1 MLPGLALQAQ
11 EANLPDS
18 EAVSGSAAGTGDSG
32 TLAEVEDAAVKDGS
46 SAAVL
51 DETAAPPGT
60 EVPLGETAGQEPA
73 AAGSTGETA
82 VSGEAVPETA
92 PADETS
98 PAAPA
103 VKAPDEQQLSVLR
116 YGTETEIA
124 ALVQTLKTGKDSS
137 LDAELIQLAQVS
149 KNKTILSGIF
159 SFFGEMEK
167 TGLEERAMRVIRER
181 NDEANETVQAAVDYL
196 GKVKAAEAAPVLE
209 ELINSGESRFLNAA
223 IRALGR
229 AGRGG
234 ETGGNTAQYLLNYY
248 DAGNPNNEDQREII
262 VALGEAG
269 SSEAVPF
276 LSDLIR
282 NSEAR
287 TVLRMAA
294 LDAMAKIGDP
304 AGLDAVIEAVSASDP
319 NVRSSAIAA
328 LGPFPGDAA
337 DEAILDGFRDSY
349 YRTRIGAAAAAG
361 KRKLEA
367 AAPYLR
373 FRAENDDV
381 PAAKDEA
388 IKALGAI
395 GSSEAMAILD
405 SLFSERKNSDRV
417 RILAGEMLLL
427 NDAPGRASKVIA
439 ELEDAQKRK
448 QTPLYNGF
456 LRILGP
462 SLSPS
467 LEDLARRFLASGTVI
482 EKSYALD
489 MTVNNE
495 FSGLA
500 DDVRRLLDEKK
511 NGASLA
517 RKARSTL
524 DKLGLDAGEA
534 ETAQ

>member
-1 MLPGLALQAQ
+1 LLVTLPGPALQAQ
-11 EANLPDS
+11 EENPSDS
-18 EAVSGSAAGTGDSG
+18 EAVSDSTADTGDFDA
-32 TLAEVEDAAVKDGS
+32 LAEFEDAAVKDESGP
-46 SAAVL
+46 AVP
-51 DETAAPPGT
+51 DETAAQ
-60 EVPLGETAGQEPA
+60 V
-73 AAGSTGETA
+73 
-82 VSGEAVPETA
+82 
-92 PADETS
+92 
-98 PAAPA
+98 AAPA
-103 VKAPDEQQLSVLR
+103 VKAPDEKQLNVLR

-137 LDAELIQLAQVS
+137 LDAELIRLVQVS
-149 KNKTILSGIF
+149 KNKTILLGIF
-159 SFFGEMEK
+159 SFFGETEK
-167 TGLEERAMRVIRER
+167 PGLEERAMRVIRER
-181 NDEANETVQAAVDYL
+181 DDEANETILAAVDYL
-196 GKVKAAEAAPVLE
+196 GKVKSAEAVPVLE

-234 ETGGNTAQYLLNYY
+234 EAGGDTAQYLLKYY
-248 DAGNPNNEDQREII
+248 DEGNPNNEDQREII

-269 SSEAVPF
+269 SAEAVPF

-287 TVLRMAA
+287 MVLRMAA

-304 AGLDAVIEAVSASDP
+304 AGLDAIIEAVSASDP

-328 LGPFPGDAA
+328 LGPFAGEAA
-337 DEAILDGFRDSY
+337 DKAILDGFRDSY

-367 AAPYLR
+367 AVPYLR

-381 PAAKDEA
+381 PAARDEA

-395 GSSEAMAILD
+395 GNSEAMAILD
-405 SLFSERKNSDRV
+405 SLFAERKNSDQV

-427 NDAPGRASKVIA
+427 NNAPEWASKVIA
-439 ELEDAQKRK
+439 ELEDAKNRK
-448 QTPLYNGF
+448 QSSLYNGF

-467 LEDLARRFLASGTVI
+467 LEGLAKLFLASGTVI

-495 FSGLA
+495 FRSLA
-500 DDVRRLLDEKK
+500 EDVRRLLDEKK

-517 RKARSTL
+517 RKARNTL
-524 DKLGLDAGEA
+524 DKLGLE
-534 ETAQ
+534 